1 VPIGQSTHTIV
12 GTVSVPATEA
22 VAISVEY
29 IMMPNLGRGRDVLA
43 HLDYPVR

>member
-1 VPIGQSTHTIV
+1 V